1 MKALLLSSFS
11 LLLAAANVSAQDPEV
26 AVGPPILL
34 ERAQL
39 IEEREGDLAAAE
51 KAYRDLL
58 ADPAAVAVHD
68 RAALRLGA
76 LLWRLDRRD
85 EAEPLLQRAAQA
97 DELLRLAAAKVRGE
111 TGEAAKIEQERAARA
126 TALVERYVDVLSSR
140 RDDKGALTDAAS
152 SKLRQLGDEMDRL
165 SDATAAAIIAWLR
178 ERSIPDGGNTAMG
191 QMLEPSQQPVLFPLV
206 AMLWTLSGPTSCDY
220 LTAVAQGDDLHWQ
233 RFVTAVA
240 SSPDVNAL
248 PAMIAFSRLDDPTR
262 ELFQNVIR
270 SFRQLDLELISPLV
284 EDEHPDTA
292 LAALLAS
299 TLRLR
304 GQETQAWGSFLRAH
318 EQRLIAWAT
327 SGDLRYSEAAWKLF
341 SNALQFGYATPT
353 SCSIILAAMLR
364 SPANCPKDVKVQGN
378 VPDDGGMLEQLAA
391 MTIGQAP
398 IVSTDAATP
407 AQRLAM
413 QLLASTQPEWGKDRV
428 ELMLRLIDRG
438 YCRGTVQIR
447 GIPRAY
453 ELGDTAQRAQ
463 LIRLLPMMGNPLN
476 LTELFGQLGVT
487 PELFPAIR
495 ETLNAWREVSSRP
508 SWCVGSFLQRLF
520 EMAAWSGHPEAGD
533 WLVDQIDVWPDM
545 NATIAWYLCVASR
558 AGAGAKVHECL
569 RAILISPDSQQQ
581 NSPHGTQG
589 MNPYQRTQILAEL
602 IRVGDVATIPELAR
616 AYQLGLQ
623 HVQLYLRARGLRPGE
638 ADGLVVEVTPQ
649 GQSLGL
655 HPLQMLAMTPPGHRT
670 PWHGYDDAHLVAAW
684 RELLTGEATDAVWH
698 DLETN
703 AGLNIQLPTC
713 TLPLVAE
720 ELKRRPAQPVLYDLR
735 EALGA
740 LTQATL
746 LAAPAMRVAVQQ
758 LLDNET
764 LGCNAYAML
773 QSDVA
778 RSFGERALQRLRDT
792 GDVGWIRRLTE
803 RQIQIGVDEW
813 RAALRQQNP
822 LPAVQALPTEAP
834 AELEADVVALLL
846 GPSEHV
852 RIAAAAAM
860 ARAFP
865 TRAPATLLPMLQDN
879 EESVRNA
886 VREQLDLLR
895 EAQEQRQFWARV
907 QGGVDLTPQATSQKL
922 VQQAQPDQPSA
933 QRVLAI
939 RSLAAVGATEALPLL
954 IEWSKDQDAAVK
966 AAADAAIASI
976 LQKAEAS
983 K

>member
-1 MKALLLSSFS
+1 MKALLLSSFA
-11 LLLAAANVSAQDPEV
+11 LLAGADLSAQDPV
-26 AVGPPILL
+26 LPIGPPLQL
-34 ERAQL
+34 QRAEVL
-39 IEEREGDLAAAE
+39 EEREGDIAAAE
-51 KAYRDLL
+51 KIYRDVL
-58 ADPAAVAVHD
+58 ANPEAVAVHD

-85 EAEPLLQRAAQA
+85 EAEPLLQRAALA
-97 DELLRLAAAKVRGE
+97 NEELRLAAAKVRGE

-126 TALVERYVDVLSSR
+126 TALVERYVDVLSSG
-140 RDDKGALTDAAS
+140 RDEKGALTDAAS

-165 SDATAAAIIAWLR
+165 PDATAAAIIAWLR

-191 QMLEPSQQPVLFPLV
+191 QMLEHSQQPVLSSLV
-206 AMLWTLSGPTSCDY
+206 SKLWTLSGPTSCDY

-233 RFVTAVA
+233 RFVTSVA
-240 SSPDVNAL
+240 YSPDANAL

-299 TLRLR
+299 TLRLT
-304 GQETQAWGSFLRAH
+304 GQETQAWDSFLRAH

-341 SNALQFGYATPT
+341 SNALQFGNATPT

-438 YCRGTVQIR
+438 YCLGIVQIR

-463 LIRLLPMMGNPLN
+463 LIRLLPMIGYPLN

-495 ETLNAWREVSSRP
+495 ETLNACREVSSRP

-533 WLVDQIDVWPDM
+533 WLADQIDAWPDM
-545 NATIAWYLCVASR
+545 NATIGFDLCVVSR
-558 AGAGAKVHECL
+558 AGASDEVRDRL
-569 RAILISPDSQQQ
+569 RALLVSTDPQQR
-581 NSPHGTQG
+581 NSPRGTQG
-589 MNPYQRTQILAEL
+589 LNSNLRTWMLAEL
-602 IRVGDVATIPELAR
+602 IRAGDVATIPLLTR

-623 HVQLYLRARGLRPGE
+623 YADLSLRGRSLPPGE
-638 ADGLVVEVTPQ
+638 TDGLVVQRTPP
-649 GQSLGL
+649 GQSFALN
-655 HPLQMLAMTPPGHRT
+655 PWQMLAMNPPGLQA

-684 RELLTGEATDAVWH
+684 RELLTGEATDAIWQELERS
-698 DLETN
+698 DLAN
-703 AGLNIQLPTC
+703 AQLPTC
-713 TLPLVAE
+713 TLPLLAE
-720 ELKRRPAQPVLYDLR
+720 ELTRHPVLKVLHGLR
-735 EALGA
+735 VALGS
-740 LTQATL
+740 LTPTML
-746 LAAPAMRVAVQQ
+746 LDQPELHAAVQK
-758 LLDNET
+758 LLDNEH
-764 LGCNAYAML
+764 LGCQAYGML
-773 QSDVA
+773 QTEVA
-778 RSFGERALQRLRDT
+778 RSFADHALQILRTT
-792 GDVGWIRRLTE
+792 GDIDW
-803 RQIQIGVDEW
+803 IGVLTSRQVPIGVEEW
-813 RAALRQQNP
+813 RAALRARNARP
-822 LPAVQALPTEAP
+822 ALSSLPPGAP
-834 AELEADVVALLL
+834 AELEGDVAALLRA
-846 GPSEHV
+846 PSEDV
-852 RIAAAAAM
+852 RAAAATAM

-865 TRAPATLLPMLQDN
+865 TRAAAALLPMLQDTDEN
-879 EESVRNA
+879 VRTTT
-886 VREQLDLLR
+886 REQLDLLR

-922 VQQAQPDQPSA
+922 VQQAQSDQPSA

-954 IEWSKDQDAAVK
+954 IEWSKDADGAVK
-966 AAADAAIASI
+966 DAADAAIAAI
-976 LQKAEAS
+976 LQKAEAA